1 MPKSAY
7 ILICLVL
14 VTSLPVLLAA
24 CSEDDDCSAS
34 ARGMMECSIFTVNP
48 QTGLAEAGIID
59 LVTVTALETDSVI
72 INRKAEAQS
81 LSLPLRYGKEETSL
95 VLHYLNQGKEDTITV
110 LHTNTP
116 YFLTLDCGFQM
127 KQDITSVKHTA
138 HLIDSITISHPDANN
153 YGKENLKIYY

>member
-1 MPKSAY
+1 
-7 ILICLVL
+7 
-14 VTSLPVLLAA
+14 
-24 CSEDDDCSAS
+24 
-34 ARGMMECSIFTVNP
+34 MMECRIFTVNP

-127 KQDITSVKHTA
+127 KQEITSVKHTA